1 VPYLDRYTVEHL
13 ARLHLSK
20 LSAIDYSA
28 DRVVDKMP
36 ENLLYLGFI
45 AALFPRARLIHCR
58 RDVRDVALSCW
69 MTHFAQLRWAC
80 EPEHIAS
87 RIRQYQRVMQH
98 WRRVLPVPIFE
109 VDYEAMVADP
119 ERRSRDLVAWCG
131 LEWNPAC
138 LEFYRTRRPVRT
150 TSVAQ
155 VRQPLYRSSIARWK
169 NYERLIAPLF
179 ANIETES

>member
-1 VPYLDRYTVEHL
+1 VENL
-13 ARLHLSK
+13 ARQHASELV
-20 LSAIDYSA
+20 AIDGSA

-36 ENLLYLGFI
+36 ENFLYLGLI

-80 EPEHIAS
+80 DPEHITS
-87 RIRQYQRVMQH
+87 RIREYQRVMEY
-98 WRRVLPVPIFE
+98 WRRVLPIPIFE
-109 VDYEAMVADP
+109 VDYEAMVADR
-119 ERRSRDLVAWCG
+119 ERISRDLVAWCG
-131 LEWNPAC
+131 LEWDPAC

-155 VRQPLYRSSIARWK
+155 VRQPLYSSSIARWK
-169 NYERLIAPLF
+169 NYERLIALLF
-179 ANIETES
+179 ANIETDS